1 MSISPDEFK
10 QGMRRLGGAVN
21 IVSSAYDGV
30 FAGLT
35 ATAVTSLSAEPAR
48 LLACINRAGLTYETI
63 SKGRCMA
70 VNVLGT
76 EHKQLAM
83 RFAGLDGEP
92 ETDRF
97 TGTDWNTDVTGAPML
112 KSALVSF
119 GCEVESILD
128 AGSHGIV
135 IGSITEI
142 SVRED
147 VDVEPLCYL
156 DGDWATMEK
165 NRLTHRKIHFWRKS
179 WFRKAISGFFIS
191 HRIAIC

>member
-1 MSISPDEFK
+1 MSITADEFK

-21 IVSSAYDGV
+21 IVTSAYDGV

-48 LLACINRAGLTYETI
+48 LLACINRAGITYETI

-70 VNVLGT
+70 VNVLGK
-76 EHKQLAM
+76 EHKELAM

-97 TGTDWNTDVTGAPML
+97 NAGDWITGETGAPMFGN
-112 KSALVSF
+112 ALVSF

-135 IGSITEI
+135 IGRIAEVQVSEEET
-142 SVRED
+142 S
-147 VDVEPLCYL
+147 EPLCYI
-156 DGDWATMEK
+156 DGRWTTM
-165 NRLTHRKIHFWRKS
+165 TPID
-179 WFRKAISGFFIS
+179 
-191 HRIAIC
+191 